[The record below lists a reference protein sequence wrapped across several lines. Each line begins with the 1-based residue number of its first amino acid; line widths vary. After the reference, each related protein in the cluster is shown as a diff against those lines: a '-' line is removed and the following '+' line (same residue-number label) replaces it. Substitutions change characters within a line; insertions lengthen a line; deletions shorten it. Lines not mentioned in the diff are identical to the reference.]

1 MDENWVLKTSPWI
14 SYDLNGWDSL
24 IRNLKPVLYK
34 KKSFL
39 FHQND
44 PAAFTYIVK
53 SGRIRVTSFNVEGIE
68 KQLYIAEA
76 GCCIGEVSCIMG
88 NPHAYSA
95 IAIVDTLVYRISSSE
110 IIAAIRGD
118 WEMNKRIYNS
128 VFRKMAVFQNHIL
141 ELSFN
146 QAIERIIRL
155 LLNLCKQYG
164 VSVPGGCCI
173 DIHFTHSDVASM
185 VNTSRVTVSNIFTW
199 LAENGYLHRQERF
212 FVVDSVERL
221 EELAQEGID
230 LEQYMKKQKKGS

>member
-1 MDENWVLKTSPWI
+1 MDENWVLETSPWI
-14 SYDLNGWDSL
+14 SYDLSSWDSL
-24 IRNLKPVLYK
+24 IRNLKAVPYK

-76 GCCIGEVSCIMG
+76 
-88 NPHAYSA
+88 
-95 IAIVDTLVYRISSSE
+95 
-110 IIAAIRGD
+110 
-118 WEMNKRIYNS
+118 
-128 VFRKMAVFQNHIL
+128 
-141 ELSFN
+141 
-146 QAIERIIRL
+146 
-155 LLNLCKQYG
+155 
-164 VSVPGGCCI
+164 GCCI

>member
-1 MDENWVLKTSPWI
+1 MDENWVLETSPWI

-118 WEMNKRIYNS
+118 
-128 VFRKMAVFQNHIL
+128 
-141 ELSFN
+141 
-146 QAIERIIRL
+146 
-155 LLNLCKQYG
+155 
-164 VSVPGGCCI
+164 
-173 DIHFTHSDVASM
+173 
-185 VNTSRVTVSNIFTW
+185 
-199 LAENGYLHRQERF
+199 
-212 FVVDSVERL
+212 
-221 EELAQEGID
+221 
-230 LEQYMKKQKKGS
+230 